1 MNHLYFTTQ
10 TTEILHSSAVGQCL
24 KLRHLARCVSEWVTD
39 SARPTAIRKPSH
51 ASFGLLSFGTRP
63 LGLIEAGCEPS
74 NDAGFGKSTDRSKS
88 YLMAETS
95 GPRLVMQCPCKP
107 KKNVGT
113 LESVLFFGLADCS
126 HMDCFPYRVTVSSDP
141 LSKAATLSEW
151 NWSREGGT
159 R

>member
-1 MNHLYFTTQ
+1 M
-10 TTEILHSSAVGQCL
+10 
-24 KLRHLARCVSEWVTD
+24 TD

-88 YLMAETS
+88 YPMAETS

-107 KKNVGT
+107 NKRCWNSRKCPFLWISRLQSNRLLSLSRNSFIRPFVKGSNVVRVKLVRGRRNEIKSKTRFFFSSRT
-113 LESVLFFGLADCS
+113 LLCGNEIDAFNLFAWISL
-126 HMDCFPYRVTVSSDP
+126 RI
-141 LSKAATLSEW
+141 
-151 NWSREGGT
+151 
-159 R
+159 

>member
-1 MNHLYFTTQ
+1 MITYISPSRQQRNIAELCCGAMPEVEAFSKVC
-10 TTEILHSSAVGQCL
+10 I
-24 KLRHLARCVSEWVTD
+24 RVSD
-39 SARPTAIRKPSH
+39 RLSRPTAIRKPSH

-88 YLMAETS
+88 YPMAETS

-126 HMDCFPYRVTVSSDP
+126 HIDCFP
-141 LSKAATLSEW
+141 
-151 NWSREGGT
+151 
-159 R
+159 